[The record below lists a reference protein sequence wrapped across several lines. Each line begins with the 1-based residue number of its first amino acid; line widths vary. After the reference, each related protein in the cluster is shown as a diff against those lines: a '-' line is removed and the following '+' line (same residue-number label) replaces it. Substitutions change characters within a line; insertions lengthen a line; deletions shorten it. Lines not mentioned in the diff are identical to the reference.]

1 MYPQVSQMN
10 RLILP
15 SYKILNEKYNMKKKK
30 TSASCIFENDNLFM
44 FIAFRCY
51 DTNEAKGSCIFQ
63 FRVIFS

>member
-15 SYKILNEKYNMKKKK
+15 IYKILNEKYNMKKKK
-30 TSASCIFENDNLFM
+30 NFCIIFENDNLFM
-44 FIAFRCY
+44 FIAFRYY

>member
-30 TSASCIFENDNLFM
+30 NFCIIFENDNLFM

-51 DTNEAKGSCIFQ
+51 DTNEAIFQ